1 MLQYVVILGSIIQL
15 IGCFSY
21 IKDTIK
27 GTTKPN
33 RVTWLLWSI
42 APIIATIAALSKGVT
57 IAVLPTFVAGFGPLL
72 VFLASFINPNSYWKL
87 GKSDYICGVFSILAL
102 ILWGVTN
109 EANIAII
116 FAILSDFTAALP
128 TFIKAWKEPESESI
142 APFTTGLISTS
153 TTFLV
158 LALWNF
164 SELAFPIYL
173 LVINTLLILTIK
185 RTSIF
190 KVSKLN
196 S

>member
-1 MLQYVVILGSIIQL
+1 MLQYVVVLGSLIQL

-21 IKDTIK
+21 IKGIVK

-42 APIIATIAALSKGVT
+42 APIIASLAALSKGVT

-72 VFLASFINPNSYWKL
+72 VFLASFITPNSYWKL
-87 GKSDYICGVFSILAL
+87 GKNDYICGIFSVLAL
-102 ILWGVTN
+102 ILWIVTS

-128 TFIKAWKEPESESI
+128 TFIKAWREPQSVSI
-142 APFTTGLISTS
+142 APFTTGLISTAS
-153 TTFLV
+153 TFFA
-158 LALWNF
+158 LAMWNF

-173 LVINTLLILTIK
+173 LIINTLLILTIK

-190 KVSKLN
+190 KVSKRNL
-196 S
+196 

>member
-1 MLQYVVILGSIIQL
+1 MLQYIVILGSLIQL
-15 IGCFSY
+15 IGCASY

-27 GTTKPN
+27 GVTKPN

-72 VFLASFINPNSYWKL
+72 VFLATFINRNSYWKL
-87 GKSDYICGVFSILAL
+87 GKNDYICGAFSILAL
-102 ILWGVTN
+102 ILWGITN

-128 TFIKAWKEPESESI
+128 TFIKSWKEPKSESI

-153 TTFLV
+153 TTFF
-158 LALWNF
+158 ALTMWNF
-164 SELAFPIYL
+164 AELAFPIYL
-173 LVINTLLILTIK
+173 LIINTLLILTIK
-185 RTSIF
+185 RASVF
-190 KVSKLN
+190 KVSKRIL
-196 S
+196 